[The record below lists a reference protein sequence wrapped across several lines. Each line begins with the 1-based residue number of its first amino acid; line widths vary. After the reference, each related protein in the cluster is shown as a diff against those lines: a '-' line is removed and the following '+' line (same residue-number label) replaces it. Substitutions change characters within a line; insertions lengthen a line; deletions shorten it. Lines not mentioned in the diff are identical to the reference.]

1 MKGKTL
7 LVLRHGKS
15 DWSTGEDDFDRP
27 LIDRGRH
34 GSRKMGAW
42 IRHRKLRPD
51 LVLSSPAE
59 RARETTEVACQAMG
73 LAAKKVRWD
82 ERIYAAPTEFLLAAL
97 ADCPK
102 GAERVMLVGHN
113 PGLEDLVAYLA
124 EGEFEIP
131 DDGKVLPTSA
141 LAQLEVFADWPK
153 LTRGC
158 ARLVAVTRPGQVPDD
173 LAAEDGEAD
182 AEEEGDEEEQGDE
195 EDQDGENRPVPDY
208 FYTQSAVLPYRL
220 LDGKLQIMLIASRKA
235 TRWVIPKGVKEPE
248 LSLRDSADKEA
259 LEEAGI
265 RGELDDEP
273 IGDYD
278 YKKWGGVCNVVVFPM
293 AVSESVPE
301 EEWEESHRE
310 RRWLDPKKAKSL
322 IAEPALRKLVDSL
335 AKRLARGR

>member
-1 MKGKTL
+1 
-7 LVLRHGKS
+7 
-15 DWSTGEDDFDRP
+15 
-27 LIDRGRH
+27 
-34 GSRKMGAW
+34 
-42 IRHRKLRPD
+42 
-51 LVLSSPAE
+51 
-59 RARETTEVACQAMG
+59 
-73 LAAKKVRWD
+73 
-82 ERIYAAPTEFLLAAL
+82 
-97 ADCPK
+97 
-102 GAERVMLVGHN
+102 MLVGHN

-124 EGEFEIP
+124 EGELDIP

-158 ARLVAVTRPGQVPDD
+158 ATLVSVTRPGQVPDD
-173 LAAEDGEAD
+173 LSAED
-182 AEEEGDEEEQGDE
+182 DEDDE
-195 EDQDGENRPVPDY
+195 EDQDGESRPVPDY

-265 RGELDDEP
+265 RGKLDDEP

-278 YKKWGGVCNVVVFPM
+278 YKKWGGICNVVVFPM

-310 RRWLDPKKAKSL
+310 RRWLEPKKAKRL
-322 IAEPALRKLVDSL
+322 IAEPALRKLVDGL
-335 AKRLARGR
+335 VKRLAKSR

>member
-15 DWSTGEDDFDRP
+15 DWSTGEEDFDRP
-27 LIDRGRH
+27 LVGRGH
-34 GSRKMGAW
+34 LGSRKMGAL
-42 IRHRKLRPD
+42 IRHLKLRPD
-51 LVLSSPAE
+51 VVLSSPAA
-59 RARETTEVACQAMG
+59 RARATTEAACQAMG
-73 LAAKKVRWD
+73 LAAKKISWD

-97 ADCPK
+97 ADCPP

-124 EGEFEIP
+124 EGELDIP

-141 LAQLEVFADWPK
+141 LAQLEVFADWPQ

-158 ARLVAVTRPGQVPDD
+158 ATLVAVTRPGQVPDD
-173 LAAEDGEAD
+173 LPAAD
-182 AEEEGDEEEQGDE
+182 DEEEDPE
-195 EDQDGENRPVPDY
+195 EDDESRPVPDY
-208 FYTQSAVLPYRL
+208 FFTQSAVLPYRL

-248 LSLRDSADKEA
+248 LSLRDSAEKEA

-265 RGELDDEP
+265 RGQLDDEA

-278 YKKWGGVCNVVVFPM
+278 YKKWGGVCTVTVFPM

-310 RRWLDPKKAKSL
+310 RQWLEPKKAKRL
-322 IAEPALRKLVDSL
+322 IAEPALRKLVDTL
-335 AKRLARGR
+335 AKRMAKGLSKGRAKER